1 MSAVHLTRQ
10 KDDAVRPALPS
21 PADVEQIP
29 LEQLPRLLGE
39 LEILKHVALA
49 RLVAPAA
56 SRARKADHGTG

>member
-1 MSAVHLTRQ
+1 MSAVQLTRQ

-39 LEILKHVALA
+39 LEILGR
-49 RLVAPAA
+49 RLLPGRR
-56 SRARKADHGTG
+56 SSQRSEGPCGS